1 MTVTLE
7 ILELRLSMTSNCKT
21 CGRAY
26 NSAEALQQHLRDSPA
41 HAVTFDCDDCD
52 RAFDTDGA
60 LQQHLRDSPAHAVTF
75 DCDDCDRTFD
85 TDGALQQHLR
95 DSPMHTKP
103 TTRSDVYKVWGGQ
116 SNLMQ
121 SYGLKRHNPR
131 DFEEANAI
139 VDVLAQQMGGMK
151 M

>member
-1 MTVTLE
+1 
-7 ILELRLSMTSNCKT
+7 MTSNCT
-21 CGRAY
+21 ACGRTY
-26 NSAEALQQHLRDSPA
+26 NSAEGFQQHLRNSPV
-41 HAVTFDCDDCD
+41 HAVTFDCGDCD
-52 RAFDTDGA
+52 RA
-60 LQQHLRDSPAHAVTF
+60 
-75 DCDDCDRTFD
+75 FD

-116 SNLMQ
+116 PSLMQ
-121 SYGLKRHNPR
+121 SYGLKRYNPG

-139 VDVLAQQMGGMK
+139 VDVLAQQMGRVK